1 VAQSKGGQA
10 VKQFKKRIKEAFRTN
25 ETQATAVMA
34 MSLMMVAAYAQREG
48 DFDPVVAVVL
58 LCVWPSIAFAA
69 NLIDPLP

>member
-1 VAQSKGGQA
+1 
-10 VKQFKKRIKEAFRTN
+10 VKRFQKRIKEAFRTN
-25 ETQATAVMA
+25 EPQATSVTA

-69 NLIDPLP
+69 NLISPLP